1 MVADGRLSLDAPEP
15 PDAPESSV
23 VPDLL
28 DAPESSD
35 APELPD
41 APLPSLPPVAPVAPA
56 EDPLDEDALEAAE
69 LDAAPSA
76 GS

>member
-1 MVADGRLSLDAPEP
+1 VVADGRLSLDAPEP

-23 VPDLL
+23 VRELL

-41 APLPSLPPVAPVAPA
+41 APLPSLPPVAPA

-69 LDAAPSA
+69 LEAAPSA